1 MSETSSTRTIVLGAA
16 AVAAG
21 GLAYYYLTQGSGKGS
36 KGKKVAILDAGAQ
49 YGKLIDRRV
58 RELHVESD
66 MLPLD
71 TPPEKLKGYA
81 AIIISGGPGSCYEA
95 NAPAFNKGVLSMGVP
110 VLGVCYGYQLM
121 NYCEGGT
128 VEKASRREDLQE
140 TLQID
145 NKGSKLFKGLQAEE
159 TALLTHGDSVT
170 KIAPGFR
177 ATAWSNGLTVGIE
190 CAERNLYGTQFH
202 PEVDLTENGRT
213 MIKNFLQGI
222 CAIQPNFTPDSRH
235 QAALAEIRATVGDK
249 EILVLVSGG
258 VDSSVCAALCREA
271 VGPERVTAVHIDH
284 GFMRKDESETVEK
297 ALGNVGIHLHMVR
310 CGPEFAAAHT
320 KTPKGKTIGPLKDC
334 TAPED
339 KRMII
344 GDTFMR
350 VTEDTVRKLGI
361 SADKVY
367 LAQGTLRPDL
377 IESGSHLASSKADV
391 IKTHHNDT
399 ALVREL
405 RAQGKIVEPLRDFH
419 KDEVRE
425 LGEALGLPRHLVW
438 RQPFPGPGLAIR
450 VLCSD
455 GSPAAALAAADLT
468 KIKALVAKYATIPYS
483 VVQLPVL
490 TVGVQGDC
498 RSYKSAVALS
508 LPMGTDP
515 STIKW
520 KELFDIAK
528 HVPAE
533 VPTVSR
539 TCFMWG
545 TPLDSDSEGVT
556 DITATYC
563 SNDVMDQ
570 LREADAIVTDS
581 ILANDLQYSL
591 SQVPVVLFPAAFGTK
606 GNRSIAL
613 RPFITRDFM
622 TGKPAVPGVDMP
634 IQALFD
640 MVAKIEKVKGISRVV
655 YDLTAKPPGTTEW
668 E

>member
-1 MSETSSTRTIVLGAA
+1 M
-16 AVAAG
+16 
-21 GLAYYYLTQGSGKGS
+21 
-36 KGKKVAILDAGAQ
+36 
-49 YGKLIDRRV
+49 
-58 RELHVESD
+58 HVESD

-71 TPPEKLKGYA
+71 TPPEKLKDYV
-81 AIIISGGPGSCYEA
+81 AIIISGGPGSCYA
-95 NAPAFNKGVLSMGVP
+95 ADAPAFDKGVLSMGLP

-121 NYCEGGT
+121 NFAEGGK
-128 VEKASRREDLQE
+128 VEKASKREDLQE
-140 TLQID
+140 LLKID
-145 NKGSKLFKGLQAEE
+145 NTGSQLYKGLKDEE
-159 TALLTHGDSVT
+159 MALLTHGDAVT
-170 KIAPGFR
+170 SIAPGFR
-177 ATAWSNGLTVGIE
+177 ATAWSRGHVVGIE
-190 CAERNLYGTQFH
+190 CAQRQLYGTQFH
-202 PEVDLTENGRT
+202 PEVDLTTNGRK
-213 MIKNFLQGI
+213 MIKNFLEGI
-222 CAIQPNFTPDSRH
+222 CGIRPNFTPKSRH
-235 QAALAEIRATVGDK
+235 QAALEEIRETVGDK

-271 VGPERVTAVHIDH
+271 VGPARVHAVHIDH
-284 GFMRKDESETVEK
+284 GFMRKDESETVQK
-297 ALGNVGIHLHMVR
+297 ALAKVDINLHMVR
-310 CGPEFAAAHT
+310 CGAEFAAAHT
-320 KTPKGKTIGPLKDC
+320 KSPKGKSMGPLKDC

-361 SADKVY
+361 KADRVY

-377 IESGSHLASSKADV
+377 IESGSHLASTKADV

-425 LGEALGLPRHLVW
+425 LGQALGLPKHLVW

-455 GSPAAALAAADLT
+455 GSAAERLAPADMA
-468 KIKALVAKYATIPYS
+468 KVEALVKKHASIAYS

-498 RSYKSAVALS
+498 RSYKSAVALT
-508 LPMGTDP
+508 LPKGIDV
-515 STIKW
+515 SKIVW
-520 KELFDIAK
+520 SELFKIAQY
-528 HVPAE
+528 VPAE
-533 VPTVSR
+533 VPSVSR

-545 TPLDSDSEGVT
+545 EPVT
-556 DITATYC
+556 NQSPGIYDVTETYC
-563 SNDVMDQ
+563 TTPVMDQ
-570 LREADAIVTDS
+570 LRDADAIVTEA

-591 SQVPVVLFPAAFGTK
+591 SQVPVVLFPAAFGVA

-622 TGKPAVPGVDMP
+622 TGKPAVPGVDIP
-634 IQALFD
+634 THVLSD
-640 MVAKIEKVKGISRVV
+640 MVSKIQRVKGISRVV
-655 YDLTAKPPGTTEW
+655 YDLTSKPPGTTEW

>member
-1 MSETSSTRTIVLGAA
+1 MSEGSGTRTVVLAA
-16 AVAAG
+16 AALAAG
-21 GLAYYYLTQGSGKGS
+21 GLAYYYFTRGK
-36 KGKKVAILDAGAQ
+36 KPLKVAILDAGAQ

-71 TPPEKLKGYA
+71 TPPEKLTGYG
-81 AIIISGGPGSCYEA
+81 AIIISGGPGSCYEP
-95 NAPAFNKGVLSMGVP
+95 NAPAFNKGVLKMGLP

-121 NYCEGGT
+121 NHCEGGE
-128 VEKASRREDLQE
+128 VKKASKREDLQE
-140 TLQID
+140 TITLD
-145 NKGSKLFKGLQAEE
+145 CKESLLYAGLKEQE
-159 TALLTHGDSVT
+159 TALLTHGDAVT
-170 KIAPGFR
+170 KVAPSFR
-177 ATAWSNGLTVGIE
+177 ATAWSKGDVVGIE
-190 CAERNLYGTQFH
+190 CAARKLYGTQFH
-202 PEVDLTENGRT
+202 PEVDLTENGRL
-213 MIKNFLQGI
+213 IIQNFLERISGI
-222 CAIQPNFTPDSRH
+222 KPSFTPKSRH
-235 QAALAEIRATVGDK
+235 QAALDEIRATVGSK

-271 VGPERVTAVHIDH
+271 VGPERVHAVHIDH
-284 GFMRKDESETVEK
+284 GFMRKDESDDVQK
-297 ALGNVGIHLHMVR
+297 ALAKVDINLHMVR
-310 CGPEFAAAHT
+310 CGAEFAAAKT
-320 KTPKGKTIGPLKDC
+320 KTAKGKEIGPLRDC

-361 SADKVY
+361 KENNVY

-399 ALVREL
+399 ALVRAL
-405 RAQGKIVEPLRDFH
+405 RDQGKIVEPLRDFH

-425 LGEALGLPRHLVW
+425 LGTTLGLPKHLVW

-455 GSPAAALAAADLT
+455 GTPATPLPPADID
-468 KIKALVAKYATIPYS
+468 KVKQLVKKHCPSMAYS

-498 RSYKSAVALS
+498 RSYKSPIALS

-515 STIKW
+515 SKIKW
-520 KELFDIAK
+520 NELFEIAK
-528 HVPAE
+528 YVPAE

-545 TPLDSDSEGVT
+545 PPLESDSEGARDVT
-556 DITATYC
+556 PTYC
-563 SNDVMDQ
+563 SVDVMDQ
-570 LREADAIVTDS
+570 LREADAIVTAA
-581 ILANDLQYSL
+581 ILENDLHYSL
-591 SQVPVVLFPAAFGTK
+591 SQVPVVLFPASFGLK
-606 GNRSIAL
+606 GHRSIAL

-622 TGKPAVPGVDMP
+622 TGKPAIPGQDLPVQVLDE
-634 IQALFD
+634 
-640 MVAKIEKVKGISRVV
+640 MVKKIGKVKGISRVV